1 MTDVN
6 RSLFD
11 ATSRVYG
18 QAVQGTL
25 DTVKDNFV
33 EEGVN
38 QSVVDELKCTAKKP
52 GHGDTRSRSQ
62 LTQTNRERERERERA
77 LSVYNKKQRERND
90 NTRTQT
96 MSLNDTCV
104 PLQRHTLACTCIY
117 IHSWTSVHERD
128 VTKWDGTT

>member
-62 LTQTNRERERERERA
+62 LTQTNRERERERERCPCI
-77 LSVYNKKQRERND
+77 
-90 NTRTQT
+90 TRSNAKEMTIQEHRQC
-96 MSLNDTCV
+96 L
-104 PLQRHTLACTCIY
+104 
-117 IHSWTSVHERD
+117 
-128 VTKWDGTT
+128 